1 MKKDRRSILNTLLR
15 CLRLR
20 CPACGES
27 SIVQSLFKIKHH
39 CSSCGA
45 LFMREEGFFAGA
57 MLVNIVTTEIVVLAI
72 YVTHLLLIGSNYELL
87 ITVLFTVG
95 LVFPIAFYH
104 YSWSVWL
111 SFNHLVEALPK
122 YVKQDLKP
130 D

>member
-1 MKKDRRSILNTLLR
+1 MKRDRNPILKTLLR

-20 CPACGES
+20 CPACGQS
-27 SIVQSLFKIKHH
+27 SIVQSPFIIKHH
-39 CSSCGA
+39 CSSCDT

-57 MLVNIVTTEIVVLAI
+57 MLVNIITTEIVVLAI
-72 YVTHLLLIGSNYELL
+72 YLIHLLLIGSNYELL

-111 SFNHLVEALPK
+111 NFNHLVEALPK
-122 YVKQDLKP
+122 HVKHDLKP

>member
-1 MKKDRRSILNTLLR
+1 
-15 CLRLR
+15 
-20 CPACGES
+20 
-27 SIVQSLFKIKHH
+27 
-39 CSSCGA
+39 
-45 LFMREEGFFAGA
+45 MREEGFFAGA
-57 MLVNIVTTEIVVLAI
+57 MLVNVITTEIVVLAI
-72 YVTHLLLIGSNYELL
+72 YVIHLLLIGSNYELL

-122 YVKQDLKP
+122 YMKHDLKP